1 MVYNI
6 HILQTRKTGRVV
18 AAAAASVLCCMGA
31 VFPATIG
38 VTAASADEPVELVV
52 NGGFEDD
59 LNGWKSGTVW
69 NSSASSIA
77 VTADDVHGGSGALS
91 VTDRTSSDAGAI
103 QSLDGKVEKG
113 QTYTGSMW
121 VKATEDGEFNI
132 TVCSGNGSGCDQIAT
147 GTAKAGEWTQISG
160 TGTLGGSGDFT
171 SPSLVIE
178 NKYGTSNADF
188 IVDDIFRNRFGFW
201 FLIRAADYGYGNGSQ
216 GFRRL
221 FKPDYRLLVWRR
233 SVGYGIQRTRIYLH
247 YG

>member
-69 NSSASSIA
+69 NSFASSIA

-178 NKYGTSNADF
+178 NKYGTSN
-188 IVDDIFRNRFGFW
+188 VDDISVTGSDSGSSFVPPTTGTATAAKAFG
-201 FLIRAADYGYGNGSQ
+201 DYSN
-216 GFRRL
+216 
-221 FKPDYRLLVWRR
+221 PIIDYW
-233 SVGYGIQRTRIYLH
+233 
-247 YG
+247 

>member
-132 TVCSGNGSGCDQIAT
+132 TVCSGNGSDVTRLRPERRKRVSGRL
-147 GTAKAGEWTQISG
+147 WRMSISG
-160 TGTLGGSGDFT
+160 ITAPL
-171 SPSLVIE
+171 
-178 NKYGTSNADF
+178 
-188 IVDDIFRNRFGFW
+188 R
-201 FLIRAADYGYGNGSQ
+201 
-216 GFRRL
+216 
-221 FKPDYRLLVWRR
+221 
-233 SVGYGIQRTRIYLH
+233 
-247 YG
+247 

>member
-121 VKATEDGEFNI
+121 SRPRK
-132 TVCSGNGSGCDQIAT
+132 TVNSISLFVRVMVPDVTRLRPERRKRVSGHKFQVL
-147 GTAKAGEWTQISG
+147 E
-160 TGTLGGSGDFT
+160 
-171 SPSLVIE
+171 
-178 NKYGTSNADF
+178 
-188 IVDDIFRNRFGFW
+188 R
-201 FLIRAADYGYGNGSQ
+201 
-216 GFRRL
+216 
-221 FKPDYRLLVWRR
+221 
-233 SVGYGIQRTRIYLH
+233 
-247 YG
+247 

>member
-132 TVCSGNGSGCDQIAT
+132 TVCSGNGKQVWHEQCRLHCRGH
-147 GTAKAGEWTQISG
+147 
-160 TGTLGGSGDFT
+160 
-171 SPSLVIE
+171 
-178 NKYGTSNADF
+178 
-188 IVDDIFRNRFGFW
+188 FRNRFGFW

>member
-103 QSLDGKVEKG
+103 QSLDGKVKRTDIYRKYVG
-113 QTYTGSMW
+113 QG
-121 VKATEDGEFNI
+121 TEDGEFNI

-188 IVDDIFRNRFGFW
+188 IVDDISVTGSDSGSSFVPPTTGTAT
-201 FLIRAADYGYGNGSQ
+201 AAKLSATIQ
-216 GFRRL
+216 TRL
-221 FKPDYRLLVWRR
+221 SIIGMAR

>member
-1 MVYNI
+1 M
-6 HILQTRKTGRVV
+6 V

-178 NKYGTSNADF
+178 NKYGTSNAQIILRWHIQAGNIVIPGSKNPVHIKDNFNLFDF
-188 IVDDIFRNRFGFW
+188 ALTDDEMAKITALDKQKRYYTSTPEMLKKYAEMVPPVDE
-201 FLIRAADYGYGNGSQ
+201 Q
-216 GFRRL
+216 
-221 FKPDYRLLVWRR
+221 K
-233 SVGYGIQRTRIYLH
+233 
-247 YG
+247 